1 MLFLKNKE
9 SCIKSGLNHWIYAK
23 NKHKKTCNINS
34 SMLLKENIF
43 LNQDVHASLC
53 KNVQQLME

>member
-1 MLFLKNKE
+1 MGFLLSFTYIESAKHCTLTYSFNKKP
-9 SCIKSGLNHWIYAK
+9 SV
-23 NKHKKTCNINS
+23 S
-34 SMLLKENIF
+34 SMLLKGNIF